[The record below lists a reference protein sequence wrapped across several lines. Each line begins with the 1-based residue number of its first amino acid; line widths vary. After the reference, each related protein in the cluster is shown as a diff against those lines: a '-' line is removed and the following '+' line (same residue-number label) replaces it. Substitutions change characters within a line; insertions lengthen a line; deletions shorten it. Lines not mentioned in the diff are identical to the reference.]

1 LETETTAEEM
11 ETETTAE
18 EMLPETGGTLQAA
31 DEELVHREA

>member
-1 LETETTAEEM
+1 L

-18 EMLPETGGTLQAA
+18 EMLPEKTAGTLQAA